1 MNKKIELQRFAA
13 PDGMTGKD
21 QINVTAREID
31 FVTSFSKNLKALTD
45 IMGISRMIK
54 KTNGTVLK
62 KKKATGKLKSGTVAE
77 GDEIPL
83 SQFNVTEEDYDTISI
98 EKYRKS
104 VSIEAIAEHGYEMA
118 VSKTDEEFKTQL
130 RDVVLD
136 KFYSFL
142 KTGTLRSTE
151 KNWQMAIAMS
161 IGRVKDK
168 FKKMHRD
175 STGIA
180 VWVNTLDVYTYVGM
194 KDISIQTAFGMD
206 YVKNFLGAD
215 IVFIS
220 SEIEQGTVIATPLNN
235 MIAYYVDPSDSEFAR
250 AGLPYTT
257 DAETGFIGF
266 HTEGT
271 YSRALSES
279 YAIMGIRLFAE
290 YIDAIA
296 VITVDS
302 TPTLGTLTVQS
313 VAGTANG
320 DTKITVT
327 PAKENSSNLYK
338 YKVAAEETDV
348 IYGQNVRGW
357 TAWDGESDITAAT
370 GQNVTVVECDASY
383 QALNAGSTTVTAKSE

>member
-62 KKKATGKLKSGTVAE
+62 KKKATGNLKSGTVAE

-215 IVFIS
+215 IVFI
-220 SEIEQGTVIATPLNN
+220 
-235 MIAYYVDPSDSEFAR
+235 
-250 AGLPYTT
+250 
-257 DAETGFIGF
+257 
-266 HTEGT
+266 
-271 YSRALSES
+271 
-279 YAIMGIRLFAE
+279 
-290 YIDAIA
+290 
-296 VITVDS
+296 
-302 TPTLGTLTVQS
+302 
-313 VAGTANG
+313 
-320 DTKITVT
+320 
-327 PAKENSSNLYK
+327 
-338 YKVAAEETDV
+338 
-348 IYGQNVRGW
+348 
-357 TAWDGESDITAAT
+357 
-370 GQNVTVVECDASY
+370 
-383 QALNAGSTTVTAKSE
+383 